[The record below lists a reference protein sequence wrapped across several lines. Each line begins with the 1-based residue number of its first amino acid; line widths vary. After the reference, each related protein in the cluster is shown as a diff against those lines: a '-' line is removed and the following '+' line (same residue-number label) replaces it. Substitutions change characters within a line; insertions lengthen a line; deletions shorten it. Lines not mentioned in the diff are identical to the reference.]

1 MDEFWPKEPR
11 ILLKRPNE
19 FWPTREMQTSE
30 KLNAMTRFM
39 IYASVLLTLLKN
51 DPFYL
56 LFMSIVLLVI
66 VITGKTRNFDS
77 MFTNLQPAHNYPNQN
92 RMTKKKCQTPTRK
105 NPFANVLMTDYENNP
120 NKEPACP
127 SDYVTNDIDK
137 VFYSQFPKDKFDV
150 FNTKF
155 EQRQFFSTANTMI
168 PNDQNAFAQY
178 CYGTGPTCKE
188 NTKNCKAY

>member
-19 FWPTREMQTSE
+19 FWPTPEMHITE
-30 KLNAMTRFM
+30 RLNAITRFL

-51 DPFYL
+51 DSFYL
-56 LFMSIVLLVI
+56 LFMVILLLVI
-66 VITGKTRNFDS
+66 MMTGKTRQIDS
-77 MFTNLQPAHNYPNQN
+77 MFTSLQPAHNFPKQN
-92 RMTKKKCQTPTRK
+92 RMTKKKCQTPTNQ

-120 NKEPACP
+120 NRDPACP
-127 SDYVTNDIDK
+127 IDYINDDIDN
-137 VFYSQFPKDKFDV
+137 VFYSKYPRDKYDV

-178 CYGTGPTCKE
+178 CYGSKPTCKE
-188 NTKNCKAY
+188 DTKNCKVL